1 MKMRE
6 TMQNRKILYILLAIL
21 VSIVFWIFVDMFG
34 NNGSYFSKEITIT
47 DVPITYTGEDDLA
60 DRGLMLVDD
69 GTTATVDVTLSGA
82 RTTLAHIGRE
92 DLRVTAD
99 LTDVTGSGTQTI
111 SLDVSFLDSDFSNGL
126 IQRRSP
132 SRATVNISELYSK
145 TVDIICEV
153 VGNVADGYSAGELQ
167 LSQDTLEI
175 RGQQGDVDA
184 VSYVLVTLDIGEDAM
199 ETVSQSL
206 EFSYYDADGQ
216 LLDSAG
222 MHPTVDTVE
231 ATLPVFVI
239 KELTLTV
246 NFVESAGARVSNL
259 SYEIF
264 PLTIT
269 VSGDAGLLRDID
281 TINLGDLDLL
291 NLLGSGANR
300 HTFPIIIPEG
310 CENLSGVTRATLTVE
325 FVDMSRAQVTTENF
339 SYVNLPDGKQ
349 AEIVTQ
355 QMTVSIFGTAS
366 DVAAVAGG
374 DVTVVADLSNYS
386 GASGT
391 YTVPAT
397 IQVDTAGDV
406 GVSGT
411 YNIQVTISDAEEAP
425 ADEPS
430 EPNPPAE

>member
-6 TMQNRKILYILLAIL
+6 IIQNRKILYILLALL
-21 VSIVFWIFVDMFG
+21 VAVAIWIFVDMFG

-47 DVPITYTGEDDLA
+47 EVPITYTGEDDLA
-60 DRGLMLVDD
+60 DRGLMLVDE

-82 RTTLAHIGRE
+82 RTTLARIGRE

-99 LTDVTGSGTQTI
+99 LTDVVGAGGQTI
-111 SLDVSFLDSDFSNGL
+111 ALDVAFLDSDFPNTL
-126 IQRRSP
+126 IESRSP

-145 TVDIICEV
+145 TVDIICDV

-175 RGQQGDVDA
+175 RGQQEDVDQ
-184 VSYVLVTLDIGEDAM
+184 VSYVQVTLDIGEDAM

-206 EFSYYDADGQ
+206 EFSYYDENNQ
-216 LLDSAG
+216 LLDSTG

-239 KELTLTV
+239 KELDLV
-246 NFVESAGARVSNL
+246 VDFVESAGARASNL
-259 SYEIF
+259 EWHIF
-264 PLTIT
+264 PETIT
-269 VSGDAGLLRDID
+269 VSGDAGLLRDVDSI
-281 TINLGDLDLL
+281 TLGQLNLLD
-291 NLLGSGANR
+291 LLGSGTNR
-300 HTFPIIIPEG
+300 HAFPIIIPEG

-325 FVDMSRAQVTTENF
+325 FVDMSRAQVSTQNF
-339 SYVNLPDGKQ
+339 RYENLPDGKQ
-349 AEIVTQ
+349 AEILTQ

-366 DVAAVAGG
+366 DVAAVTGG

-397 IQVDTAGDV
+397 IEVDTAGDV

-411 YNIQVTISDAEEAP
+411 YNIQVTITDEAGGST
-425 ADEPS
+425 DEP
-430 EPNPPAE
+430 PDPDTP